1 MVKVILYI
9 RRFSN
14 TAKATETQRSN
25 CFAEEIVK
33 DYSILGIKLY
43 CRLQRPVPAQF
54 PGDALRKRRRKTA
67 FSHKQLYRLEES
79 FEKDRFPGIQIREEL
94 ARELN
99 IGRRGQNSCE
109 LFRWSY

>member
-33 DYSILGIKLY
+33 DYSILDIKLY
-43 CRLQRPVPAQF
+43 LQRPVPAQF

-67 FSHKQLYRLEES
+67 FSHKQLYHLEES

-99 IGRRGQNSCE
+99 IGRRGQNSCK
-109 LFRWSY
+109 LFR